1 MKTEQS
7 LVMERPTIRTDDRA
21 ATASTVK
28 TILLHIIDDEFH
40 DQRIDTALALARAHS
55 AHLSCLHVTP
65 IEAYVAF
72 DTFGGIF
79 VMNDVIRKLDE
90 RDVELKRKV
99 EQRLGKEDV
108 SWDYEQL
115 TGNVES
121 MIISRAALADVLV
134 TTREPQSKD
143 FVGPTVGFLGDL
155 LDRSRT
161 PLFIP
166 SSGGAFDPTG
176 IAVIAWD
183 GSVEA
188 ANAVRSSLG
197 LLKLASEVR
206 VLQIP
211 EERPDDGAKPFP
223 ATKVLEYLSRQG
235 IHADLTVETAP
246 TGRAG
251 QDVVAGMIVAAAR
264 TGGAAYIVM
273 GGYSHTRIG
282 EYVFGGV
289 TRSLLKDCPVSL
301 VIAH

>member
-1 MKTEQS
+1 MTSEQQ
-7 LVMERPTIRTDDRA
+7 LVMERQPRSVERA
-21 ATASTVK
+21 SPPSMVK
-28 TILLHIIDDEFH
+28 TVLLHIIDDEFH
-40 DQRIDTALALARAHS
+40 DQRIDSALALARAHS

-90 RDVELKRKV
+90 RDYELRKKV
-99 EQRLGKEDV
+99 EARFSNEDV
-108 SWDYEQL
+108 SWDYEQA

-121 MIISRAALADVLV
+121 TIINRAALADVLV
-134 TTREPQSKD
+134 TTREPRRKD

-166 SSGGAFDPTG
+166 SSDGGQFDPNG
-176 IAVIAWD
+176 MAIIAWD

-197 LLKLASEVR
+197 FLKLASEVR
-206 VLQIP
+206 VLRIP
-211 EERPDDGAKPFP
+211 EQRSDDDAKPFP

-235 IHADLTVETAP
+235 IHAKLTVESAP
-246 TGRAG
+246 SGKAG
-251 QDVVAGMIVAAAR
+251 QDVVAGMIVAAAQAA
-264 TGGAAYIVM
+264 GAAYIVM

-289 TRSLLKDCPVSL
+289 TRSLLKECPVSL